1 MSSSRP
7 FTSSLYLLTFTLL
20 LQNVLGVDPLYSS
33 CSGNEN
39 STVNYGSYRTSLNVL
54 MGSFYHLAPAN
65 NKGFAVGSLGQD
77 NQDRPYGLVLCRG
90 DVSSS
95 DCRACVANA
104 TRELRKRCPNS
115 KVGIIFYDNCLLKYS
130 NKHFFGQIDNG
141 SNLYLYNVQNVSN
154 PVVFNQ
160 KTEELLSRLANKA
173 SYNSTKKYYAAGEMD
188 LEGSKKLY
196 GMAQCTRDLS
206 SVDCKKCLDGAIGK
220 LQSFAHGKR
229 GGRVLGGS
237 CMVRYEIYPFVRA

>member
-1 MSSSRP
+1 MSSST
-7 FTSSLYLLTFTLL
+7 FTSSLYLLTSTLL
-20 LQNVLGVDPLYSS
+20 LQNVLGIDPLYSS

-39 STVNYGSYRTSLNVL
+39 STANYGSDKTSLNVL

-65 NKGFAVGSLGQD
+65 NKGFALGSLGQN

-95 DCRACVANA
+95 DCRSCVANA
-104 TRELRKRCPNS
+104 TREIGKSCPSRK
-115 KVGIIFYDNCLLKYS
+115 VAIIYYDNCLLKYS
-130 NKHFFGQIDNG
+130 NKDFFGKIDNE
-141 SNLYLYNVQNVSN
+141 SNLCMFNVQNASN

-160 KTEELLSRLANKA
+160 KTDELLSQLANEA
-173 SYNSTKKYYAAGEMD
+173 SYNTTKMYYAAGEID

-196 GMAQCTRDLS
+196 GMAQCTWDLS
-206 SVDCKKCLDGAIGK
+206 RVDCKKCLDGAIGK
-220 LQSFAHGKR
+220 LQSLANGKE